1 MSAASLRKLNPRA
14 SLSSAKP
21 AIRAAKFL
29 RRAAFRPP
37 EIWSNAGA
45 MGRKRRR
52 KAAATVAARAETVP
66 PKPQDV
72 PAFISISALALAFVG
87 IGLAIDSGADASFDA
102 PKRLICLVLIGVAA
116 APLFFTIRQN
126 WLPVPGD
133 RVGRIVL
140 SLVGILLAAAL
151 LAALFSPRRAASAS
165 AWRVLILYALLLAI
179 GASAAFAKG
188 RRIVLGSFLLVSA
201 INAFVSLLQARR
213 LYQPF
218 ELEAMGSRA
227 STGAF
232 VGNVGYLALS
242 LALATVACLA
252 LLLSPSRPGVRIA
265 SGFGLAL
272 FLLALLV
279 NRNLT
284 AISALVVGA
293 TLFLFARFG
302 KRAVPYAAVV
312 LLLVALAVAASP

>member
-140 SLVGILLAAAL
+140 
-151 LAALFSPRRAASAS
+151 
-165 AWRVLILYALLLAI
+165 
-179 GASAAFAKG
+179 
-188 RRIVLGSFLLVSA
+188 GSFLLVSA
-201 INAFVSLLQARR
+201 INAFVSLLQAGR

-242 LALATVACLA
+242 LALAAVACLA
-252 LLLSPSRPGVRIA
+252 LLLSPSRPAVRIA

-272 FLLALLV
+272 FLVALLV

>member
-72 PAFISISALALAFVG
+72 PAFISISALALAF
-87 IGLAIDSGADASFDA
+87 LAIDSGADASFDA

-140 SLVGILLAAAL
+140 SLVGIVLAAAL

-242 LALATVACLA
+242 LALAAVACLA
-252 LLLSPSRPGVRIA
+252 LLLSPSRPAVRIA

-272 FLLALLV
+272 FLVALLV